1 MILQS
6 LYELAE
12 SERLVPDPDFE
23 MKPVAWTIVLKPDGE
38 LVQIKSRRTNLN
50 EGTKRKPKWV
60 GNPMLVPR
68 QPYRSGTKAE
78 AYFLC
83 DNAKFVFAQQ
93 IGTENPPDQ
102 SSNASHQRFR
112 LLIERC
118 HSETSVPELGSVLL
132 FLDSL
137 PTETNYDALPD
148 DVQSND
154 LFAFAIGLGEC
165 VHLLP
170 QVVQWWN
177 EQHSGNSSGSDFLC
191 LVTGERFR
199 QIEQFPQVANV
210 PGAPKPIKLVS
221 FNRSAFTSYHLDR
234 NENAPISAKSGI
246 FVAGAL
252 NRLLHPACPDP
263 ANPDRTLPKRNIRL
277 TADTAACFW
286 AASRD
291 DEVNG
296 LLDSI
301 PDLFDAE
308 HEDSVAEMYRSVWR
322 GKPVPLQS
330 PADFYVLVLS
340 GAQGRAVVRDW
351 IETTLGTANENLAQ
365 HFADLRIVR
374 NTLAKKGATLE
385 PVIPLRRLAES
396 IAAEGKSENIPASVE
411 AGFLRAAFTGTP
423 YPFQLLQRALV
434 RTRAEAGS
442 RSNDQK
448 KVIERSQ
455 RRDSR
460 AALIRAVLN
469 RRRRF
474 DPHAFQ
480 RYPEVTESMNPNLE
494 SPGYSLGLLMAVL
507 ERLQQLAL
515 GDVNATIVDRY
526 FGAASA
532 TPRTVFVRLL
542 KNSRHHA
549 EKATDTDEGKNRF
562 MAQRLDR
569 IIDFICS
576 RFTLNR
582 KQYPPQSDGIPAHLD
597 LEQQGLFVLGYHQMR
612 HWLWMSREERDAW
625 EANQNDLPR
634 VFSFRKEEQT
644 ETATA

>member
-6 LYELAE
+6 LYELAK

-23 MKPVAWTIVLKPDGE
+23 MKPVAWTIVLKPNGE

-68 QPYRSGTKAE
+68 QPIRTSGDRAFFLVDKSEYTLAHDPAGKRDPEKLALRVGLFREQVE
-78 AYFLC
+78 ACLAATNDSDLRAVNSFLASI
-83 DNAKFVFAQQ
+83 DSFRPA
-93 IGTENPPDQ
+93 I
-102 SSNASHQRFR
+102 SSAFEQDPW
-112 LLIERC
+112 E
-118 HSETSVPELGSVLL
+118 
-132 FLDSL
+132 
-137 PTETNYDALPD
+137 
-148 DVQSND
+148 SND
-154 LFAFAIGLGEC
+154 MFAFEVGLASEP
-165 VHLLP
+165 VHLHEG
-170 QVVQWWN
+170 VVGYWKESRKVPDN
-177 EQHSGNSSGSDFLC
+177 ESGESFRC
-191 LVTGERFR
+191 LVTGEEFR
-199 QIEQFPQVANV
+199 ELGLFPLLKKV
-210 PGAPKPIKLVS
+210 PGGTSSGVSLVS
-221 FNRSAFTSYHLDR
+221 FNARAFESFNLSG
-234 NENAPISAKSGI
+234 NENAPISRTAAES
-246 FVAGAL
+246 VATAL
-252 NRLLHPACPDP
+252 NRLVHSDFPDP
-263 ANPDRTLPKRNIRL
+263 ANPERTLPRRNIRL
-277 TADTAACFW
+277 TADTLGCFW
-286 AASRD
+286 ATSSD

-308 HEDSVAEMYRSVWR
+308 NEDSVAEMYRSVWR
-322 GKPVPLQS
+322 GKSAPVQS

-374 NTLAKKGATLE
+374 NTRAKKGATLE

-396 IAAEGKSENIPASVE
+396 IAAEGKSENIPSSVE

-434 RTRAEAGS
+434 RTRAEAGRDDWIDS
-442 RSNDQK
+442 
-448 KVIERSQ
+448 V

-474 DPHAFQ
+474 DSQAFQ
-480 RYPEVTESMNPNLE
+480 RYPEVPESMNPNLE

-515 GDVNATIVDRY
+515 GDVNATVVDRY

-542 KNSRHHA
+542 KSSRHHA
-549 EKATDTDEGKNRF
+549 EKATDTDEGRNRF

-625 EANQNDLPR
+625 EATQTDLPR
-634 VFSFRKEEQT
+634 VFSFRKEEKT
-644 ETATA
+644 EAVSA